1 MLTVY
6 KASAGSG
13 KTYTLALT
21 YISTLLG
28 IKTTDKD
35 GNVRYVLNSP
45 KRAPGGRRFTNR
57 HRCILAITFTNKA
70 TAEMKERIIMQLDR
84 LSELPAPGQPD
95 SPYAPELTARFGCS
109 RRELA
114 EAAALAE
121 KELLS
126 DYSQFNVSTIDSF
139 FQTVL
144 RTFARDVN
152 HQGDYAVELN
162 DSDAVEAGIGLMLD
176 EINYG
181 DHPDAR
187 NIKRWVDTLTAKKIA
202 EGKRFNL
209 FDTGSE
215 IRASLRKF
223 VEKMCGEQFRRRSGE
238 MEKYLASGMLPRLA
252 ARVAEELDKTIP
264 AEARRLGERFARE
277 FEGRDAI
284 LDNLKFDLRK
294 IIDALRRAEVPDRKS
309 VGPDAT
315 KAFINLAE
323 WKEGDEMKPLFNV
336 SKMPKVGKETLF
348 PPGAFVA
355 ACAELAR
362 EARALLV
369 RHSLLTDLLAG
380 CYNLEFLGFASEF
393 INVYR
398 KDNNLILLSDT
409 NELLKRIIKDEEMPF
424 IYERMGLELTNFM
437 IDEFQ
442 DTSRMQWDIL
452 KPLVSN
458 SLASDNDS
466 LIIGDVKQAIYR
478 FRNSDSS
485 MLAHD
490 IENVDYPDKHITR
503 GTRPEENTNYRSAH
517 DIVRFNNSI
526 FTVLADIDRV
536 PAYEGVRQSLP
547 AQTASKPTYVRI
559 DFRAKGADKEKDTLE
574 ALVADIRREHE
585 AGYSWR
591 DIAVLVDKGVVGA
604 KIVNYI
610 MAEAPEIPVISDEA
624 LLLDRSA
631 AVRLIL
637 SMLRIIDEAYALTGL
652 TPEQRE
658 DRKSATNR
666 EISRMV
672 SRFNFYFGE
681 GASPS
686 EALEK
691 AVEDTPN
698 EADRIHDDIDRVLR
712 LHPANPAALVET
724 IVAARLGENIRKTE
738 YVFIAAFQDVMDSFF
753 SVHEGAGIKAFL
765 QWWDAHKDRLSLAS
779 APEIDAVSVLTVHKS
794 KGLEWPCVHIPF
806 CNWDMSRPDP
816 DIWYD
821 IRPLLEK
828 YLPDCIALA
837 PPRLLLESS
846 ALYGLDDSPLKPQY
860 DCDIAEQTADRMN
873 MTYVAFTR
881 ASNELTATCPGSAS
895 AGRTS
900 FRGVGNDLFRAFGE
914 AGAYPLGDDSLTV
927 PLVLAAPP
935 EDPSGAETPSFVFS
949 LGAPTAKASAKPA
962 DTPAIEGSTYRV
974 VLREDARELTAV
986 EDAVTEAIISIGGEE
1001 DKEIAD
1007 TPGEYS
1013 DERMRLAAE
1022 RGTNIHNVLST
1033 MRRIDDMDKSV
1044 SYVGNLARLGKN
1056 ERREISRI
1064 LRDAFARGG
1073 ERVAAWFADDIEV
1086 LPEREIFDPRTGE
1099 THRPDRVVVFP
1110 DGHLE
1115 IIDYKFTT
1123 EARPSHRRQIDRY
1136 RRLLA
1141 EIYPGRTI
1149 LGFLWYPEQNLIVEA

>member
-1 MLTVY
+1 ML
-6 KASAGSG
+6 
-13 KTYTLALT
+13 
-21 YISTLLG
+21 
-28 IKTTDKD
+28 
-35 GNVRYVLNSP
+35 
-45 KRAPGGRRFTNR
+45 APGARR
-57 HRCILAITFTNKA
+57 
-70 TAEMKERIIMQLDR
+70 
-84 LSELPAPGQPD
+84 S
-95 SPYAPELTARFGCS
+95 
-109 RRELA
+109 
-114 EAAALAE
+114 AALAE

-294 IIDALRRAEVPDRKS
+294 IIDALRRAEVPDRKA

-547 AQTASKPTYVRI
+547 AQTASKPAYVRI
-559 DFRAKGADKEKDTLE
+559 DFRAKGADKETDTLE

-591 DIAVLVDKGVVGA
+591 DIAVLVDKGV
-604 KIVNYI
+604 
-610 MAEAPEIPVISDEA
+610 
-624 LLLDRSA
+624 
-631 AVRLIL
+631 
-637 SMLRIIDEAYALTGL
+637 
-652 TPEQRE
+652 
-658 DRKSATNR
+658 
-666 EISRMV
+666 
-672 SRFNFYFGE
+672 
-681 GASPS
+681 
-686 EALEK
+686 
-691 AVEDTPN
+691 
-698 EADRIHDDIDRVLR
+698 
-712 LHPANPAALVET
+712 
-724 IVAARLGENIRKTE
+724 
-738 YVFIAAFQDVMDSFF
+738 
-753 SVHEGAGIKAFL
+753 
-765 QWWDAHKDRLSLAS
+765 
-779 APEIDAVSVLTVHKS
+779 
-794 KGLEWPCVHIPF
+794 
-806 CNWDMSRPDP
+806 
-816 DIWYD
+816 
-821 IRPLLEK
+821 
-828 YLPDCIALA
+828 
-837 PPRLLLESS
+837 
-846 ALYGLDDSPLKPQY
+846 
-860 DCDIAEQTADRMN
+860 
-873 MTYVAFTR
+873 
-881 ASNELTATCPGSAS
+881 
-895 AGRTS
+895 
-900 FRGVGNDLFRAFGE
+900 
-914 AGAYPLGDDSLTV
+914 
-927 PLVLAAPP
+927 
-935 EDPSGAETPSFVFS
+935 
-949 LGAPTAKASAKPA
+949 
-962 DTPAIEGSTYRV
+962 
-974 VLREDARELTAV
+974 
-986 EDAVTEAIISIGGEE
+986 
-1001 DKEIAD
+1001 
-1007 TPGEYS
+1007 
-1013 DERMRLAAE
+1013 
-1022 RGTNIHNVLST
+1022 
-1033 MRRIDDMDKSV
+1033 
-1044 SYVGNLARLGKN
+1044 
-1056 ERREISRI
+1056 
-1064 LRDAFARGG
+1064 
-1073 ERVAAWFADDIEV
+1073 
-1086 LPEREIFDPRTGE
+1086 
-1099 THRPDRVVVFP
+1099 
-1110 DGHLE
+1110 
-1115 IIDYKFTT
+1115 
-1123 EARPSHRRQIDRY
+1123 
-1136 RRLLA
+1136 
-1141 EIYPGRTI
+1141 
-1149 LGFLWYPEQNLIVEA
+1149 